1 MNRGFWWI
9 YAFVICAIGYGRMFE
24 RIIKDSG
31 GFWSQFGPPIA
42 AMVLAIG
49 MLGWLHNRTLL
60 NVWAWRGVHAFL
72 VLGQLFAALLA
83 TYLAVFGVYAPAT
96 LILAFAAIL
105 IPASIALFR
114 YSYRSAALWKLRE

>member
-9 YAFVICAIGYGRMFE
+9 YSFVLCAIGYGRMFE

-31 GFWSQFGPPIA
+31 GSWSQFGPPIA

-60 NVWAWRGVHAFL
+60 NVWAWRGAHAFL
-72 VLGQLFAALLA
+72 VLGQLLAALFV

-114 YSYRSAALWKLRE
+114 YSYRSATLSKSRE